1 MLKFLFAFQQYP
13 FKNTIACY
21 YLEISSS
28 FLYSCTFLSIL
39 FFSNCYLYIYFD
51 KTNFIFIYTV
61 NILIVFSVIVCVRLF
76 TVVSRFH
83 KFIVYIL
90 ILINIYS
97 EPFLVSFIHVY
108 KQVLHQLYFM
118 FQFYLT
124 STFTLTSPF

>member
-13 FKNTIACY
+13 FKKYHCMLLFRDIEFIFVFMHIPF
-21 YLEISSS
+21 YLV
-28 FLYSCTFLSIL
+28 LLKL
-39 FFSNCYLYIYFD
+39 LLIYFD

-118 FQFYLT
+118 FQFYMT
-124 STFTLTSPF
+124 PTFTLTSPF